1 MVFGDAQV
9 SGKLKEVIL
18 RLDKALNLIKTQEKE
33 IQRLRALLLKNIVAR
48 YEEPNTENDEHTNNR
63 L

>member
-1 MVFGDAQV
+1 M

-33 IQRLRALLLKNIVAR
+33 IQRLKAMLAKNIVAR
-48 YEEPNTENDEHTNNR
+48 YEEPNKENNEHPNNR